1 MHAAVY
7 TLVTAVFIK
16 AVIADYACRRL
27 HTGNRGIYFSGYCAV
42 ICTAVYTLVTT
53 VFILVH

>member
-1 MHAAVY
+1 MPTAVY
-7 TLVTAVFIK
+7 TLATAVFILV
-16 AVIADYACRRL
+16 VIAGDAYRGL

-42 ICTAVYTLVTT
+42 ICTAVYTLVTA